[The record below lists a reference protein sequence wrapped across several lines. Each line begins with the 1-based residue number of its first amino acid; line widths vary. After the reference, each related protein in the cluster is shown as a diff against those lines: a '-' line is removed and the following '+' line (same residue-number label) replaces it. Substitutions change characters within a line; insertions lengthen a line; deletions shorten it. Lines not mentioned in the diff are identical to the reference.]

1 MVAGHC
7 FTIEPC
13 VVQGD
18 EPLGRLWE
26 DGWTMVTRVSGF
38 EPPLGT
44 CLQVPMLTVSTLGTQ
59 SGARSTQ
66 FEHQVLITEQGVD
79 VLTRLD

>member
-1 MVAGHC
+1 MAAGHC

-38 EPPLGT
+38 DPHPGT
-44 CLQVPMLTVSTLGTQ
+44 CLHLPTLIVPILGLQ
-59 SGARSTQ
+59 SGARSAQ